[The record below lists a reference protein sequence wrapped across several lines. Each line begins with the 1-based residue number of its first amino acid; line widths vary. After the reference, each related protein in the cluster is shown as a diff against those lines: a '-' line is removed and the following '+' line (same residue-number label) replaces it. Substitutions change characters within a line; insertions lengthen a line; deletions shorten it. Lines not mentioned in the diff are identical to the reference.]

1 MNDPKGLSRIFK
13 KDNSLEELPSQDYE
27 GQLAIDVYQTPEA
40 VVVEA
45 PIAGV
50 KPEDL
55 NITVTD
61 DVLTIEG
68 ERKREI
74 NFKNEEFLVQE
85 CYWGSF
91 SRSYILPVPVD
102 SDRARASIKN
112 GILRVILPKQ
122 DKAKTKVIRIEGSN

>member
-1 MNDPKGLSRIFK
+1 MNEPRGLSRIFRK
-13 KDNSLEELPSQDYE
+13 ENSFEEENVPQSYE

-40 VVVEA
+40 IIVEA

-55 NITVTD
+55 NITITD

-68 ERKREI
+68 ERKRETL
-74 NFKNEEFLVQE
+74 FKEEEFLVQE

-102 SDRARASIKN
+102 PDRARASIKN
-112 GILRVILPKQ
+112 GLLRIILPKQ
-122 DKAKTKVIRIEGSN
+122 EKAKTKVIRVEGE

>member
-1 MNDPKGLSRIFK
+1 MADPKGLSRIFRK
-13 KDNSLEELPSQDYE
+13 EEAFENAPQEYE

-40 VVVEA
+40 IIVEA

-68 ERKREI
+68 ERKREM
-74 NFKNEEFLVQE
+74 NFKDEEFLVQE
-85 CYWGSF
+85 CYWGRF

-102 SDRARASIKN
+102 ADRARASIKN
-112 GILRVILPKQ
+112 GVLRVILPKQ
-122 DKAKTKVIRIEGSN
+122 QKAQTKVIRIERAS

>member
-1 MNDPKGLSRIFK
+1 MNEPKGLSRIFRK
-13 KDNSLEELPSQDYE
+13 ENSFEEENVPQSYE

-40 VVVEA
+40 IIVEA

-55 NITVTD
+55 NITITD

-68 ERKREI
+68 ERKRESL
-74 NFKNEEFLVQE
+74 FKEEEFLVQE

-102 SDRARASIKN
+102 PDRARASIKN
-112 GILRVILPKQ
+112 GLLRIILPKQ
-122 DKAKTKVIRIEGSN
+122 EKAKTKVIRVEGE

>member
-13 KDNSLEELPSQDYE
+13 KDNSLEEMPSGDYE
-27 GQLAIDVYQTPEA
+27 GQLAIDAYQTPEA
-40 VVVEA
+40 IIVEA

-55 NITVTD
+55 NITITD

-68 ERKREI
+68 ERKREAS
-74 NFKNEEFLVQE
+74 FKNEEFLVQE

-91 SRSYILPVPVD
+91 SRSYILPVPID

-122 DKAKTKVIRIEGSN
+122 DKAKTKVIRIEGSS